1 MQLELQGEI
10 EPFELSNN
18 LCYKVLELVLLRIID
33 QFQVGQNFLV
43 VHQIVRDHGW
53 VVLYVQETCRQR
65 EASPPRKTKKL
76 DQIKSKK
83 FCLYGSIHV
92 RKQMQEF
99 VFSAKSNQLRTS

>member
-53 VVLYVQETCRQR
+53 VVLYVQETSFEEPGLPTAVRAI
-65 EASPPRKTKKL
+65 EYVLSVDPY
-76 DQIKSKK
+76 IVI
-83 FCLYGSIHV
+83 IHV
-92 RKQMQEF
+92 NSFFRLAQF
-99 VFSAKSNQLRTS
+99 AG